1 MEKEIILLEMVA
13 IYKKYF
19 KVVEQMGTL
28 VMSPQDRERLAILE
42 QSLNESA
49 GSHSSS

>member
-1 MEKEIILLEMVA
+1 MSREEILVEMVA

-28 VMSPQDRERLAILE
+28 TMSPQDKQRLQELE
-42 QSLNESA
+42 TQLNK
-49 GSHSSS
+49 

>member
-1 MEKEIILLEMVA
+1 MTREEILAEMVA

-28 VMSPQDRERLAILE
+28 TMSPQDRKRLQELE
-42 QSLNESA
+42 TQL
-49 GSHSSS
+49 G